1 MSVSAQPGTDWL
13 HRLVAR
19 KLPTL
24 LIFAGILIFGL
35 AALVNLPI
43 AALPDVDY
51 PTIYVRAALP
61 GASAETMASTVAA
74 PLESQLGSVP
84 GVRLMSSTNQPGS
97 TSIALQFEANRN
109 LDDAALEVEKSL
121 AEAASDLPRDLP
133 HPPTYYKTGSTA
145 YSVAVVALTS
155 PAMPMPKLSRLAEEV
170 VVRRLQAVPGVG
182 RVSIAD
188 EQRPTVRV
196 LADPAKLLARGL
208 TLAEVRGSI
217 ARATTIRPKGQLI
230 GPDRTI
236 ELAAN
241 DQIQSAGDYGALVL
255 AWHDGAPIL
264 LQDVATIEDGAES
277 LTKAG
282 WYNGMP
288 AIVLDIAR
296 SPKANVVATVDEIK
310 KALAEL
316 RGTLPG
322 SVTLMLVSDR
332 TTNTRAALHH
342 LSITLAI
349 TVFAVIAV
357 IFLFVRRAAATVI
370 PALAIPISLLATLIG
385 MVLLG
390 YTIDN
395 LSLMA
400 LAISVGFVVDDA
412 IVVVENVVRRLE
424 RGEPVLEA
432 TIAGTREVGFTI
444 LSITVSLVAVFIP
457 VLLMA
462 GVVGQFFREFG
473 AVVSIAVIVS
483 GLVSIT
489 LTPVLCAAMLQ
500 RHRSGGA
507 PEGGRPDRLTR
518 LYGRSLGW
526 VLRHRAATLL
536 AFLAVTGGTIW
547 LYAYV
552 PKGFLPRQDVG
563 TMVGFIDAP
572 AGTSA
577 EAMKSH
583 ITALIQ
589 IVQQDPAVATVTAYL
604 NGDNAGS
611 MFVNLKDRSE
621 RDGVDAVIGRL
632 RKTTLTVHGAQLY
645 LQPRPELALGVDS
658 PPTEYQYTLSDA
670 DDAEMRQWAPRF
682 EAAFKA
688 LPFMRDVRSDI
699 RAGAPEL
706 TVDIDRAVA
715 ARYGIDAASIDDALY
730 DAFGERRVAEIYD
743 DATQRYVLLQ
753 YDRASSLDEGALAY
767 TRVRSSASGAMVP
780 LTAIA
785 HFRRTQTPSV
795 IRHKGRLPV
804 GTINFNL
811 APGTSLGAAVEAVH
825 GIERDLAMPAGLHG
839 SFDGTADEFERS
851 LTAEPW
857 LVMAALVIVYIVLGI
872 LYESALHPLTI
883 LSSLP
888 SAGAGALLAALVLH
902 QEFTLISLIGVLLLI
917 GIVKKNAIMI
927 VDFALDAQR
936 QRGLTPRDAIF
947 QASVQRFRPIM
958 MTTLAALM
966 GALPLAFE
974 QGAGAELRNP
984 LGVAII
990 GGLLI
995 SQALTL
1001 YTTPVIYLALDGVA
1015 RRFRRQRIPGSFQ
1028 TSQGPPPVCQRG
1040 AKAETTAKA
1049 PDGARCS
1056 SS

>member
-13 HRLVAR
+13 HRIVAR
-19 KLPTL
+19 PLPTV

-35 AALVNLPI
+35 AALVTLPI

-51 PTIYVRAALP
+51 PTIYVRASLP

-74 PLESQLGSVP
+74 PLESQLGGVP

-97 TSIALQFEANRN
+97 TTVALQFEANRN

-133 HPPTYYKTGSTA
+133 HPPTYYKTGSTS

-155 PAMPMPKLSRLAEEV
+155 PSMPLPKLSRLAEEV

-208 TLAEVRGSI
+208 TLADLRDAI

-241 DQIQSAGDYGALVL
+241 DQIQRAGEYGELVL

-264 LQDVATIEDGAES
+264 LHDVATIEDGAEARN
-277 LTKAG
+277 KAG
-282 WYNGMP
+282 WYDGTP

-296 SPKANVVATVDEIK
+296 SPKANVVATVDEVK

-316 RGTLPG
+316 RGTLPDA
-322 SVTLMLVSDR
+322 VTLLLVSDR

-342 LSITLAI
+342 LSITLAV
-349 TVFAVIAV
+349 TVFAVVAV

-444 LSITVSLVAVFIP
+444 LSITVSLVAVFLP

-462 GVVGQFFREFG
+462 GVIGQFFREFG

-489 LTPVLCAAMLQ
+489 LTPVLCAAMLR
-500 RHRSGGA
+500 RHRSGSKH
-507 PEGGRPDRLTR
+507 GGPDRLTL

-526 VLRHRAATLL
+526 VLRHRTATLL
-536 AFLAVTGGTIW
+536 AFLAVTGGTIA

-577 EAMKSH
+577 EAMKAH
-583 ITALIQ
+583 ITALIAL
-589 IVQQDPAVATVTAYL
+589 VQQDPAVATVTAYL

-632 RKTTLTVHGAQLY
+632 RKATLAVHGAQLY

-658 PPTEYQYTLSDA
+658 PPTEYQYMLSDA
-670 DDAEMRQWAPRF
+670 DDAEMRHWAPRF
-682 EAAFKA
+682 EAALKA
-688 LPFMRDVRSDI
+688 LPFMRDVRSDV

-715 ARYGIDAASIDDALY
+715 ARYGIDAAGIDDALY

-767 TRVRSSASGAMVP
+767 TRVRSASGAMVP
-780 LTAIA
+780 LSAIA

-888 SAGAGALLAALVLH
+888 SAGAGALLAALLLH

-936 QRGLTPRDAIF
+936 HHGLGPRDAIF

-1001 YTTPVIYLALDGVA
+1001 YTTPVIYLALDAAA
-1015 RRFRRQRIPGSFQ
+1015 RRFRRQGTPATLMAVG
-1028 TSQGPPPVCQRG
+1028 
-1040 AKAETTAKA
+1040 E
-1049 PDGARCS
+1049 
-1056 SS
+1056 